1 MKKTAS
7 ILMAMALFATL
18 SVCAQQPQ
26 SASAEQ
32 SQAQAA
38 SDGAARLATIV
49 STPTSQWLG
58 SFDAINICGVMQVSL
73 IRIPDTEGPKIVFD
87 TKGSTTTKFKA
98 EVDKKGVLN
107 VTESVDT
114 KRTSKTEVKIYY
126 QKLSKLTAAGSDVV
140 LEQPFEDKM
149 FDLSVSGGAVLRA
162 TVNVSDLAVDVT
174 GQSSVVLDGTARY
187 MGLKVST
194 AKFDAVNLQTMAT
207 IADASHGAEVSLF
220 VTERLEATTSTS
232 AKIFYKGSPSIIRI
246 HSSLFGGEI
255 LATDK

>member
-7 ILMAMALFATL
+7 ILMAMVLFATL

-26 SASAEQ
+26 SAGAGQ
-32 SQAQAA
+32 SQAA

-73 IRIPDTEGPKIVFD
+73 IRIPETEGPKIIFD

-107 VTESVDT
+107 VNETVDA
-114 KRTSKTEVKIYY
+114 KRTSITEVKIYY
-126 QKLSKLTAAGSDVV
+126 QKLSKLTVAGSDVV

-149 FDLSVSGGAVLRA
+149 FDISVSGGAVLRA

-174 GQSSVVLDGTARY
+174 GQSSVVIDGAARY

-232 AKIFYKGSPSIIRI
+232 AKISYKGSPSIIRI